1 MENAS
6 KALIMAAG
14 ILIGVLILTL
24 AVFLFTDFGA
34 TSQGIY
40 SQMEERQL
48 TEYNAQYTVYAG
60 RTDITIY
67 EIISLANLAKEN
79 NEKYGDY
86 TNYESEYKVQVKLD
100 TSSNFQDKNENEK
113 QDLIKNKSNVNIDG
127 ELITTYKCTRNNL
140 PRKWTSFYSN
150 FPTKLINKM

>member
-48 TEYNAQYTVYAG
+48 TEYNTQYTVYAG

-67 EIISLANLAKEN
+67 DIISLANLAQEN
-79 NEKYGDY
+79 NQTYKDY
-86 TNYESEYKVQVKLD
+86 TNYESEYEVTIKLE
-100 TSSNFQDKNENEK
+100 SIPIQEKSIEDKQSLIINYSQKFNEN
-113 QDLIKNKSNVNIDG
+113 G
-127 ELITTYKCTRNNL
+127 ELADTFKCIRD
-140 PRKWTSFYSN
+140 
-150 FPTKLINKM
+150 KLS